1 MIENAH
7 STPGLKNRAM
17 QSSSVTF
24 VFCFTPRSNFLQLV
38 LSCPASFD
46 TYWTGSSV
54 GWNWKLVQIKIELM
68 ISIDI
73 QHLVSKRQC
82 YIFLSSHTGSSVE
95 NLCKNSGTYLRTEVG
110 ILSINCTE
118 STIFYQ
124 LTTYSYRTPEK
135 KLFTPGWSPAGTHFL
150 QIQSVHISAY
160 IIFII
165 FAPRTRFWSWFLLHT
180 KVRKLRQNEFSVETA
195 QITIL

>member
-7 STPGLKNRAM
+7 TTRGLKNRAM

-24 VFCFTPRSNFLQLV
+24 VFCFTPRSNFLQLA
-38 LSCPASFD
+38 LPCMRPATFD
-46 TYWTGSSV
+46 TYWTSSSV

-95 NLCKNSGTYLRTEVG
+95 NSCKNSGTYLRTEVG
-110 ILSINCTE
+110 ILSIQLHRIHHILPTYHLLIKRGLKEHLKRNCLLQAGVQHQE
-118 STIFYQ
+118 LFFY
-124 LTTYSYRTPEK
+124 K
-135 KLFTPGWSPAGTHFL
+135 IK
-150 QIQSVHISAY
+150 I
-160 IIFII
+160 
-165 FAPRTRFWSWFLLHT
+165 
-180 KVRKLRQNEFSVETA
+180 
-195 QITIL
+195 